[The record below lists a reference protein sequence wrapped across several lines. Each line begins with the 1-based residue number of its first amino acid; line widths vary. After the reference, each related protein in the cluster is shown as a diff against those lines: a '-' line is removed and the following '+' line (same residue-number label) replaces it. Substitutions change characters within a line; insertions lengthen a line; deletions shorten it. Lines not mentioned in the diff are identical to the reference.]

1 MILGTRMVK
10 NIKAAAMD
18 GEGSEEVRDEGLSA
32 QRDKLAIN
40 ESGGSGTY
48 RGHLPP
54 PFYNAKD
61 EGHAERR
68 YPPEGTLSHYTPED
82 VGNYGRGGY
91 YGNTYDQENISRA
104 RDLFNDYRHAARHN
118 YRDLGDR
125 RWPEMSERLWEQE
138 RPSRTG
144 YSSIRERSERSGL
157 HRGKG
162 PRSYQRS
169 DGRMLEDLND
179 RLYDD
184 PYLNAT
190 GIETDVRDG
199 EVILSGTVESRQAK
213 RRAEDIAEMVSGV
226 RNVEN
231 RLRITRPF

>member
-1 MILGTRMVK
+1 M
-10 NIKAAAMD
+10 
-18 GEGSEEVRDEGLSA
+18 EGIRSEERRDAGLGA
-32 QRDKLAIN
+32 QPV
-40 ESGGSGTY
+40 GSGAN
-48 RGHLPP
+48 REHLSP

-68 YPPEGTLSHYTPED
+68 YPSEGTLSQYTPED

-104 RDLFNDYRHAARHN
+104 RDLSKDDGHAARN
-118 YRDLGDR
+118 TYRDLGDR
-125 RWPEMSERLWEQE
+125 RWPDISESSWEQE
-138 RPSRTG
+138 RASRAG
-144 YSSIRERSERSGL
+144 YSSIRERSERSGM

-162 PRSYQRS
+162 PKSYRRS
-169 DGRMLEDLND
+169 DDRMLEDLND

-184 PYLNAT
+184 PYVNAT
-190 GIETDVRDG
+190 GIETEVRDG
-199 EVILSGTVESRQAK
+199 EVILSGTVESKQAK

-231 RLRITRPF
+231 RLRITRQFQEGV